1 MGRCPMPQLPFLTD
15 KKGNPKKSAP
25 TKISYGC
32 AAVLGTFSNSPLTS
46 VLEHGKMLNPAG
58 GVLA

>member
-58 GVLA
+58 GLLA